1 MHPYLNLGF
10 IQIHY
15 YSICIFIAMLI
26 GVFLVFR
33 EAKRQNIEENIIV
46 DLLFYAIIIGIIG
59 ARLYFVLFHISYYL
73 NDPLS
78 IFKIW
83 EGGLAIHG
91 GIIAA
96 LIFIYFYTKKKELN
110 LLKILDVLVV
120 ALLIA
125 QAIGRWGN
133 FFNSEAHGP
142 ETTLETL
149 NNLFVP
155 EFVINGMQINGIYYL
170 PTFYF
175 ESILCLLGFIIILII
190 RKKCKIGDLTA
201 FYLVWYGLVRFYIES
216 FRTDSL
222 MFFDFKIAQIV
233 SIIMVIIGVV
243 LFIKSRKNPK
253 FREE

>member
-1 MHPYLNLGF
+1 MHPYLDLGF
-10 IQIHY
+10 VQIHY

-26 GVFLVFR
+26 GIFLVFR
-33 EAKRQNIEENIIV
+33 EAKRQNIDENKII
-46 DLLFYAIIIGIIG
+46 DLLFYAIIIGIVG
-59 ARLYFVLFHISYYL
+59 ARLYFVIFHLDYYL
-73 NDPLS
+73 NNPLN

-96 LIFIYFYTKKKELN
+96 LIFIYFYTKKKDLN
-110 LLKILDVLVV
+110 LLKILDILVV

>member
-1 MHPYLNLGF
+1 MHPYLDLGF
-10 IQIHY
+10 MQIHY

-26 GVFLVFR
+26 GVFLVLK
-33 EAKRQNIEENIIV
+33 EAKRQNIDKNKMI
-46 DLLFYAIIIGIIG
+46 DLLFYVIIIGIVG
-59 ARLYFVLFHISYYL
+59 ARLYFVIFHLDYYL
-73 NDPLS
+73 NNPLN

-96 LIFIYFYTKKKELN
+96 LIFIYFYTKKKDLN
-110 LLKILDVLVV
+110 LLKILDILVV

-175 ESILCLLGFIIILII
+175 ESVLCLLGFIIILII

>member
-1 MHPYLNLGF
+1 MHPYLDLGF
-10 IQIHY
+10 VQIHY

-26 GVFLVFR
+26 GVFLVLK
-33 EAKRQNIEENIIV
+33 EAKRQNIDENKMI
-46 DLLFYAIIIGIIG
+46 DLLFYAIIVGIVG
-59 ARLYFVLFHISYYL
+59 ARLYFVIFHLDYYL
-73 NDPLS
+73 NNPLN

-96 LIFIYFYTKKKELN
+96 LIFIYFYTKKKDLN
-110 LLKILDVLVV
+110 LLKILDILVV

>member
-1 MHPYLNLGF
+1 MHPYLDLGF
-10 IQIHY
+10 VQIHY

-26 GVFLVFR
+26 GVFLVLK
-33 EAKRQNIEENIIV
+33 EAKRQNIDENKMI
-46 DLLFYAIIIGIIG
+46 DLLFYAIIIGIVG
-59 ARLYFVLFHISYYL
+59 ARLYFVIFHLDYYL
-73 NDPLS
+73 NNPLN

-96 LIFIYFYTKKKELN
+96 LIFIYFYTKKKDLN
-110 LLKILDVLVV
+110 LFKILDILVV

>member
-1 MHPYLNLGF
+1 MHPYLDLGF
-10 IQIHY
+10 VQIHY

-26 GVFLVFR
+26 GVFLVLK
-33 EAKRQNIEENIIV
+33 EAKRQNIDENKMI
-46 DLLFYAIIIGIIG
+46 DLLFYAIIIGIVG
-59 ARLYFVLFHISYYL
+59 ARLYFVIFHLDYYL
-73 NDPLS
+73 NNPLN

-110 LLKILDVLVV
+110 LLKILDILVV

>member
-1 MHPYLNLGF
+1 MHPYLDLGF
-10 IQIHY
+10 VQIHY

-26 GVFLVFR
+26 GVFLVLK
-33 EAKRQNIEENIIV
+33 EAKRQNIDENKII
-46 DLLFYAIIIGIIG
+46 DLLFYAIIIGIVG
-59 ARLYFVLFHISYYL
+59 ARLYFVIFHLDYYL
-73 NDPLS
+73 NNPLN

-96 LIFIYFYTKKKELN
+96 LIFIYFYTKKKDLN
-110 LLKILDVLVV
+110 LLKILDILVV

>member
-1 MHPYLNLGF
+1 MHPYLDLGF
-10 IQIHY
+10 VQIHY

-26 GVFLVFR
+26 GVFLVLK
-33 EAKRQNIEENIIV
+33 EAKRQNIDENKMI
-46 DLLFYAIIIGIIG
+46 DLLFYAIIIGIVG
-59 ARLYFVLFHISYYL
+59 ARLYFVIFHLDYYL
-73 NDPLS
+73 NNPLN

-96 LIFIYFYTKKKELN
+96 LIFIYFYTKKKDLN
-110 LLKILDVLVV
+110 LLKILDILVV

>member
-1 MHPYLNLGF
+1 MHPYLDLGF
-10 IQIHY
+10 VQIHY

-26 GVFLVFR
+26 GVFLVLK
-33 EAKRQNIEENIIV
+33 EAKRQNIDENKII
-46 DLLFYAIIIGIIG
+46 DLLFYAIIIGIVG
-59 ARLYFVLFHISYYL
+59 ARLYFVIFHLDYYL
-73 NDPLS
+73 NNPLN

-110 LLKILDVLVV
+110 LLKILDILVV

>member
-1 MHPYLNLGF
+1 MHPYLDLGF
-10 IQIHY
+10 MQIHY

-26 GVFLVFR
+26 GVFLVLK
-33 EAKRQNIEENIIV
+33 EAKRQNIDENKMI
-46 DLLFYAIIIGIIG
+46 DLLFYAIIIGIVG
-59 ARLYFVLFHISYYL
+59 ARLYFVIFHLDYYL
-73 NDPLS
+73 NNPLN

-96 LIFIYFYTKKKELN
+96 LIFIYFYTKKKDLN
-110 LLKILDVLVV
+110 LLKILDILVV

>member
-1 MHPYLNLGF
+1 MHPYLDLGF
-10 IQIHY
+10 VQIHY

-73 NDPLS
+73 NDPLN

-96 LIFIYFYTKKKELN
+96 LIFIYFYTKKKDLN
-110 LLKILDVLVV
+110 LLKILDILVV

>member
-1 MHPYLNLGF
+1 MHPYLDLGF
-10 IQIHY
+10 VQIHY

-26 GVFLVFR
+26 GVFLVLK
-33 EAKRQNIEENIIV
+33 EAKRQNIDENKII
-46 DLLFYAIIIGIIG
+46 DLLFYAIIIGIVG
-59 ARLYFVLFHISYYL
+59 ARLYFVIFHLDYYL
-73 NDPLS
+73 NNPLN

-96 LIFIYFYTKKKELN
+96 LIFIYFYTKKKDLN
-110 LLKILDVLVV
+110 LLKILDILVV

-233 SIIMVIIGVV
+233 SIIMVIIGIV